1 MSIALERN
9 TSNPIQ
15 RSKFMQCVSS
25 VYESPETKAFTS
37 DRRFPVRGEREDS
50 SSSSSIGRSSDV
62 SEVSSDGEDSNE
74 VQSSYKGPLDTLN
87 ALEQVLHIKRGIS
100 SFYNGKSK
108 SFTSL
113 ADVSSASSVK
123 ELAKPED
130 PYTRK
135 RKNLLAHN
143 NLFDKN
149 HNHQFQSNGRGT
161 SKKPANCGR
170 STVVLGMTVKSSD
183 MIHSGDSDLTAS
195 SHLHHLPPL
204 HPQGK
209 KYPSDGSL
217 PPPPRR
223 NSPWRSFSLSDLQ
236 CVAAASPNI

>member
-1 MSIALERN
+1 MSIPLER
-9 TSNPIQ
+9 SNGNPSQ

-25 VYESPETKAFTS
+25 VYESPETKSFTG
-37 DRRFPVRGEREDS
+37 DRRFPVGGEREDC
-50 SSSSSIGRSSDV
+50 SSSSSIGRNSDV
-62 SEVSSDGEDSNE
+62 SEVLSDGEDSDE
-74 VQSSYKGPLDTLN
+74 AQSSYKGPLDTLN
-87 ALEQVLHIKRGIS
+87 ALEQVLPIKRGIS

-113 ADVSSASSVK
+113 ADVSSAVSIK

-135 RKNLLAHN
+135 RKNLLAYN
-143 NLFDKN
+143 NLLDKN
-149 HNHQFQSNGRGT
+149 HNHQFKSNGRGT

-170 STVVLGMTVKSSD
+170 NTMVLGMTVKSCD
-183 MIHSGDSDLTAS
+183 MNHSGDSDSTAS
-195 SHLHHLPPL
+195 SNLHYLPPL

-209 KYPSDGSL
+209 KSPSNGSL
-217 PPPPRR
+217 PPPPQR

>member
-1 MSIALERN
+1 MFILIYQGLFY
-9 TSNPIQ
+9 PI
-15 RSKFMQCVSS
+15 KPNLLVL
-25 VYESPETKAFTS
+25 V
-37 DRRFPVRGEREDS
+37 
-50 SSSSSIGRSSDV
+50 I
-62 SEVSSDGEDSNE
+62 
-74 VQSSYKGPLDTLN
+74 LTL
-87 ALEQVLHIKRGIS
+87 VLFSMVLNLLQFFVPHIRRGIS

-113 ADVSSASSVK
+113 ADVSSASSIK

-149 HNHQFQSNGRGT
+149 HNHQFKSNGRGA
-161 SKKPANCGR
+161 SKKPANCDR
-170 STVVLGMTVKSSD
+170 SAMVPGMTMKSCD
-183 MIHSGDSDLTAS
+183 MNHRGDSDSIAS

-209 KYPSDGSL
+209 KSPSNGS
-217 PPPPRR
+217 PPPPLRR

-236 CVAAASPNI
+236 FVAAASPNI